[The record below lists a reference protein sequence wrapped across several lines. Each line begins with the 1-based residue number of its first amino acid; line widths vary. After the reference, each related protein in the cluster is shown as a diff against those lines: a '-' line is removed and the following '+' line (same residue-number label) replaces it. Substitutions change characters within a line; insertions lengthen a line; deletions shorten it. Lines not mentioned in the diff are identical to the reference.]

1 MIWINGLIKL
11 LMKYAKGV
19 CWVDDT
25 RIPFID
31 DVDLDK
37 KLPKQ
42 DGGTIYGGGK
52 GFYRTDEI
60 SEYKTGGRFTPSLLV
75 CDDMLNDGNSS
86 SSNGGRGEKSLGT
99 LGGNGIYNKGW
110 GKDKDADGL
119 GGYGDSGSSSRYYDL
134 DKWFDK
140 VINNL

>member
-1 MIWINGLIKL
+1 
-11 LMKYAKGV
+11 MKYAKGV

-75 CDDMLNDGNSS
+75 CDDMLNDGSIGK
-86 SSNGGRGEKSLGT
+86 SNERKPSNRRTNGTISLGFLT
-99 LGGNGIYNKGW
+99 DCYSGVNDKGTN
-110 GKDKDADGL
+110 
-119 GGYGDSGSSSRYYDL
+119 SRYYDL